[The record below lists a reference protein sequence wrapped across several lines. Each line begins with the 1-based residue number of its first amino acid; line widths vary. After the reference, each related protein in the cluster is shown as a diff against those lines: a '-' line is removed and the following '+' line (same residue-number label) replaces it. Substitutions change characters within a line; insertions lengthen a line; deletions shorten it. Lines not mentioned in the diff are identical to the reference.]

1 MDAASFKQQFLPCHQ
16 KLYRVAFRLMGN
28 AQDAEDMVQEAY
40 LKLWKKR
47 EDLID
52 IQNIE
57 AYCVTLIKNVC
68 YDALRAF
75 HLDEDN
81 RPPEELNVTAASN
94 IAQEVER
101 KDEMAHLRKL
111 ISQLPEQQKRVM
123 LLRDLNDCS
132 FDEIEKA
139 TGLNAVNI
147 RVLLSRARKKIR
159 EQFNEIINYEG
170 K

>member
-1 MDAASFKQQFLPCHQ
+1 MDANSFKQQFLPCHQ

-28 AQDAEDMVQEAY
+28 AQEAEDMVQEAY

-47 EDLID
+47 GELVD
-52 IQNIE
+52 ILNIE

-81 RPPEELNVTAASN
+81 RPPEELNVTASSN

-111 ISQLPEQQKRVM
+111 IGQLPEQQKRVM

-132 FDEIEKA
+132 FEEIEKA

-159 EQFNEIINYEG
+159 EQFNEIMNYEG